1 VISQDPI
8 GPAARGGA
16 ASYSSISLAR
26 WRACHGTKVPRSVT
40 IESFPETVY
49 TEVPTVRR
57 YRYFRHDDDVMLVD
71 PEDDRIVDIIR

>member
-1 VISQDPI
+1 
-8 GPAARGGA
+8 
-16 ASYSSISLAR
+16 
-26 WRACHGTKVPRSVT
+26 VPRSVT